1 MMKKANAYAQLLSL
15 LAILTLVLAGCGP
28 GGEGPTQVPSAAT
41 PTTAAGGSTPTT
53 AAGRTA
59 TPGAA
64 KKYRVGILQFATH
77 PALDFTR
84 EGIKA
89 AFVDNNL
96 KEGTDVEFDIRNAE
110 GDVPTARTIAQKFVS
125 DKVDIIL
132 TIGSPATDQAKAA
145 TADSMNIPVVFCAVA
160 DPYIAGFAGTQD
172 GENINRDPAVHP
184 DNLTGVQAFPPVQA
198 GLELIQEVLPGAKR
212 IGLLWNPNEP
222 NSLATTLEVRKVTA
236 ELGLNVVEAPVP
248 NPAASAAAAASFA
261 NKGID
266 AFFVST
272 TNSVVAGLDAVVSE
286 ARRTKKPLFGND
298 PLSAVRGAVAAQ
310 GLDYTENGRQAG
322 DMAVRILTGRANV
335 KTMPVERTTKE
346 SLCVNTAA
354 AADQG
359 VTLPQ
364 TLLDRAKGCTYDKI
378 TSPVPPTAGPGG
390 GTPGA
395 TGTITGTG
403 TMTTT
408 GTPAP

>member
-1 MMKKANAYAQLLSL
+1 MMKKANAGVKLLSL
-15 LAILTLVLAGCGP
+15 LASLTLVLAGCLP
-28 GGEGPTQVPSAAT
+28 GGEGPTAVPAGAT
-41 PTTAAGGSTPTT
+41 PTPAAGTTRTPST
-53 AAGRTA
+53 ARTA

-64 KKYRVGILQFATH
+64 KKYRVAILQFATH

-84 EGIKA
+84 EGIKT
-89 AFVDNNL
+89 AFADANL

-110 GDVPTARTIAQKFVS
+110 GDVPTARTIAQKFVA
-125 DKVDIIL
+125 DKVDLIL
-132 TIGSPATDQAKAA
+132 TIGSPATDQAKVA
-145 TADSMNIPVVFCAVA
+145 TADTMSIPVVFSAVA
-160 DPYIAGFAGTQD
+160 DPYIADFAGKKD
-172 GENINRDPAVHP
+172 GDNINRDPSIHP

-236 ELGLNVVEAPVP
+236 EMGLSIIEAPVP
-248 NPAASAAAAASFA
+248 APAASAPAAASFA

-322 DMAVRILTGRANV
+322 DMAVRILTGKANV

-359 VTLPQ
+359 VTLPAS
-364 TLLDRAKGCTYDKI
+364 LLERAKACTYDKI
-378 TSPVPPTAGPGG
+378 TSPVPPTAAAP
-390 GTPGA
+390 A
-395 TGTITGTG
+395 TGTITSTG
-403 TMTTT
+403 TMTGT